1 MNVAGQKILFV
12 VSEDWYF
19 SLHWLN
25 LARAARNA
33 GFCVGVATK
42 LTGSAPPTFLAEG
55 FEIFPLESFSRR
67 GLNPLRE
74 LAAIRELVKIYSAFK
89 PDLVHH
95 FVVKTCLVGTVAAR
109 WSGVPLILNANT
121 GGGFVYTGQSVWRQT
136 LRKTITKLFQLVFR
150 SPRVH
155 ILLLN
160 DADRLEFSA
169 LWRVPLDRAWAVL
182 GVPIDLSRFKAIPE
196 PTGTPTLLFAGRML
210 RDKGLPELLTA
221 ASALREQ
228 GVNFRLIL
236 AGEEDPGNPAS
247 LTSVELQALEDSGM
261 IEWRRRESD
270 MPTLYSQSHIVL
282 LPSYREGLGAV
293 LIEGGACGRA
303 SIASNIPG
311 CRDVVRDGETGI
323 LVSPRDVRALVEAI
337 RLLIIDAPLRQRL
350 GQAAIHHVE
359 RNFALPVVLARYLAL
374 YRKLLGL
381 EFTSAGSQAAS
392 AEPSEPAAGRV

>member
-1 MNVAGQKILFV
+1 MNISGKKILFV

-33 GFCVGVATK
+33 GFSVGVATR
-42 LTGSAPPTFLAEG
+42 LTGTAPPTLLTEG
-55 FEIFPLESFSRR
+55 FEIFPLKCFSRR

-74 LAAIRELVKIYSAFK
+74 LAVIRELVKIYSTFK

-109 WSGVPLILNANT
+109 LSGVPLILNANT
-121 GGGFVYTGQSVWRQT
+121 GGGFVYTGQSVWRRI

-169 LWRVPLDRAWAVL
+169 LWRVPLERAWAVL
-182 GVPIDLSRFKAIPE
+182 GVPVDLSRFKATPE

-221 ASALREQ
+221 AITLREH
-228 GVNFRLIL
+228 GVDFRLLL

-247 LTSVELQALEDSGM
+247 LTTVELQALEDSGL
-261 IEWRRRESD
+261 IEWRRRERD
-270 MPTLYSQSHIVL
+270 MPALYSQSHIVL

-323 LVSPRDVRALVEAI
+323 LVSPHDARALTEAI
-337 RLLIIDAPLRQRL
+337 RLLISNVPLRQRL

-359 RNFALPVVLARYLAL
+359 QHFALPVVLGRYLEL

-381 EFTSAGSQAAS
+381 AFTYVGAQTVS
-392 AEPSEPAAGRV
+392 AEPSAPVAGRV